1 MYIFVFVFELNLDL
15 LSDGNRERLSDLQ
28 LAVLTKNNTISSFLL
43 NGEELLSIFMN
54 LTDDV
59 KLNVGMVMQM

>member
-28 LAVLTKNNTISSFLL
+28 LAVLTKNTTKSCVLL
-43 NGEELLSIFMN
+43 NEKQLLSIFIN
-54 LTDDV
+54 LIDDV
-59 KLNVGMVMQM
+59 KLNVGMVIQM